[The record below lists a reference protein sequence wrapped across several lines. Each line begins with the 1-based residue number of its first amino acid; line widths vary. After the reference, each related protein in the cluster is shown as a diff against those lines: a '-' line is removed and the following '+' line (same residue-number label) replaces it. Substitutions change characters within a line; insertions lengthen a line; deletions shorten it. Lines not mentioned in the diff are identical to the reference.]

1 MNKEGYKKTAIAASV
16 YAIVALS
23 VMFYR
28 AGTKRII
35 IADAAENTYDSEA
48 GLDSYSL
55 RARQPSGTEEEGKL
69 IIPLP
74 GGVHSENVRLENR
87 YIEHRIV
94 LFIDAKDV
102 SFYQTNAL
110 VADIDNLESAICIP
124 QNEDGEVAL
133 VFQLDGIYESFSELT
148 DNSIVIQ
155 FANPQDIY
163 EHIIVV
169 DPLMG
174 GEFLGSCKDDIVE
187 KDINLNIALALKK
200 LTDEDSDES
209 FKIFFT
215 RTSDVYRDDATRV
228 EFVEECGADM
238 YIQLATGLDKEDTE
252 GIASFYNGK
261 YFIREFGNVDLANEL
276 EGNVLATT
284 SAAARG
290 LKEIEDPESLLQSM
304 KIPSTQL
311 NVGNLA
317 YETDIKKLGDD
328 KYIGKIAQGLYNG
341 IINALSQI
349 SEIEK

>member
-215 RTSDVYRDDATRV
+215 RTSDVYRDEATRLD
-228 EFVEECGADM
+228 FIEESGADM
-238 YIQLATGLDKEDTE
+238 YVQLATGLDEQDTE
-252 GIASFYNGK
+252 GIAAYYNGK
-261 YFIREFGNVDLANEL
+261 YFIREFGNVELANEL
-276 EGNVLATT
+276 ESNVLATT
-284 SAAARG
+284 SASARG
-290 LKEIEDPESLLQSM
+290 IGEIEDTKSLLWST
-304 KIPSTQL
+304 KIPSAQL
-311 NVGNLA
+311 NIGNLA
-317 YETDIKKLGDD
+317 YDTDAKKLGDE
-328 KYIGKIAQGLYNG
+328 KYVGKIAQGVYNG
-341 IINALSQI
+341 IINAI
-349 SEIEK
+349 STFNEMEK